1 MRTPSLLALLM
12 VLESCGVESARP
24 LTPASTAK
32 LDPALLGSWEA
43 IDGEGKGMEFD
54 ITVARGGVVRVSTAP
69 SKDREPQT
77 FEGHVSVLGKLK
89 VLNLQLLEDGKVSGG
104 YVFVRYEIQADGTFQ
119 TWLLDDAPVQA
130 AIKKGTLT
138 GGRTQYGGTT
148 IDDLPAKLVRFLTE
162 AKPEERFEKFATLK
176 RSTAS
181 AR

>member
-1 MRTPSLLALLM
+1 MRTPWLFALLM
-12 VLESCGVESARP
+12 LLGSCGVESARP

-32 LDPALLGSWEA
+32 LDPALLGHWEGV
-43 IDGEGKGMEFD
+43 DGEAKGMAFD
-54 ITVARGGVVRVSTAP
+54 ITVARGAVVLVAMAP
-69 SKDREPQT
+69 KEGREPMA

-89 VLNLQLLEDGKVSGG
+89 VLNLQLIEDGKIKGG
-104 YVFVRYEIQADGTFQ
+104 YVFVRYEVQADGTLE

-176 RSTAS
+176 KKL
-181 AR
+181 